1 MIPENRPIQIED
13 LCHMSK
19 DELELVR
26 IQLNSNTLKS
36 ERENDVLDAIDIE
49 LRKIFGSVY
58 F

>member
-13 LCHMSK
+13 IAHMTK
-19 DELELVR
+19 DELEKVR
-26 IQLNSNTLKS
+26 SQINANSLKS
-36 ERENDVLDAIDIE
+36 EREQEVVDAIDIE